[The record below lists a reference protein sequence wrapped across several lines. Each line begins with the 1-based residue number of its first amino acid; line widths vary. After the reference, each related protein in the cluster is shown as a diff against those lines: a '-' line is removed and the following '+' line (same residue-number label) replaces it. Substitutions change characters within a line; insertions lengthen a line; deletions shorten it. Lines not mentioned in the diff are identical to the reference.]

1 MHIVSWCKAS
11 FVGLHQYFNKIT
23 IIDEHI
29 LILPNDPNSSS
40 FDLSRLPIFPPVGKP
55 WLSKKAYD
63 SSSQAFLYDLA
74 LFIC

>member
-1 MHIVSWCKAS
+1 MHIASWCKAS

-40 FDLSRLPIFPPVGKP
+40 FWPQPSADFPPVGKP